1 MSRARIAIQY
11 CTPRSNMPKYK
22 PKIGKEFDLEEE
34 QARHQMRLE
43 LMAFGIGALIIL
55 AFFALLIFDVKI
67 DGVKQIWMSA
77 VLAFGVAAA
86 SLGLAGSLSVQFRK
100 SGWLIK
106 GTLGFGVFV
115 LVFLVSVLYRG

>member
-1 MSRARIAIQY
+1 
-11 CTPRSNMPKYK
+11 MPKYK

-55 AFFALLIFDVKI
+55 AFFAVLVFDVKI
-67 DGVKQIWMSA
+67 EGVKKIWMSA
-77 VLAFGVAAA
+77 ILAFGVAAA

-100 SGWLIK
+100 AGWIVK

-115 LVFLVSVLYRG
+115 LVFLISAFYRG